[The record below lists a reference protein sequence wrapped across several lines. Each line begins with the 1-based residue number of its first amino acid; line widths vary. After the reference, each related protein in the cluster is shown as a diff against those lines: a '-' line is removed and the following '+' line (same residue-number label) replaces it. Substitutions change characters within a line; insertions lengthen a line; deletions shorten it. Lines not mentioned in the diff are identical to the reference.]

1 MEYNLNGIWK
11 MREKTDSEWLDV
23 TVPSSV
29 MNDLLTHQ
37 KIDDPFY
44 RDNEDQSIIIA
55 EKDYEY
61 VKKFVL
67 TEEFLLQDKIIL
79 RAEGL
84 DTLATIYIND
94 TEIAST
100 NNMHR
105 TYEFDVKE
113 LLRIGRN
120 EIEIILCSPV
130 NYIKQKQEEQ
140 QLTGVDHAIEGY
152 PHLRKAHSM
161 FGWDWGP
168 KIPDF
173 GIWRDISIIG
183 WNIGRIDNVYISQI
197 HIENQVQLNVY
208 TELEKLSDE
217 YIELEVVVTNP
228 AGSKEVKSV
237 TASNLK
243 GNVLLTIDNPQLW
256 WPNGYGEQPL
266 YEVKVIAKAND
277 QEVDRKAYQIG
288 LRTIEVKHE
297 PDQWGKSFEFH
308 VNGISLLDRKS
319 VV

>member
-1 MEYNLNGIWK
+1 MQYNLNGMWK
-11 MREKTDSEWLDV
+11 MREADQQEWLDV
-23 TVPSSV
+23 TVPGSV
-29 MNDLLTHQ
+29 MNDLLTNG
-37 KIDDPFY
+37 KIEDPFY
-44 RDNEDQSIIIA
+44 RDNEDQAIGIA

-61 VKKFVL
+61 VKEFVL

-84 DTLATIYIND
+84 DTLATIYLND

-105 TYEFDVKE
+105 TYEFDVKDMLKNGE
-113 LLRIGRN
+113 NKIKVMLF
-120 EIEIILCSPV
+120 SPI
-130 NYIKQKQEEQ
+130 NYIKEKQEAQ
-140 QLTGVDHAIEGY
+140 PLIGVDHAVAGY
-152 PHLRKAHSM
+152 QYLRKGHSM

-168 KIPDF
+168 KIPDL
-173 GIWRDISIIG
+173 GIWRNISLLG
-183 WNIGRIDNVYISQI
+183 WNVARIDQVYITQSHSDNKVELYVNAQ
-197 HIENQVQLNVY
+197 
-208 TELEKLSDE
+208 LEKWSTED
-217 YIELEVVVTNP
+217 IELEVIITDPNQSEVVQHITT
-228 AGSKEVKSV
+228 SCKEE
-237 TASNLK
+237 NILF
-243 GNVLLTIDNPQLW
+243 TIENPQLW

-297 PDQWGKSFEFH
+297 PD
-308 VNGISLLDRKS
+308 RKS